1 MTKSIKRVLFRPLKN
16 VLHTKS
22 YYEQAAKISEG
33 FHKCTGVKG
42 AADKI
47 EQMCK

>member
-1 MTKSIKRVLFRPLKN
+1 MCYIPKLIMNR
-16 VLHTKS
+16 
-22 YYEQAAKISEG
+22 QQKISEG